1 MLAEEMFLISFSVY
15 ARSFLLEVASM
26 KTKNELTR
34 TIVEVG
40 IFAAIGFVLDE
51 IQGIILAN
59 VFTAGGS
66 IGFAMVAVL
75 IIAYRRGWLPAICT
89 GLIMGLLDLITK
101 SYIITFW
108 QVLLDYL
115 LPYALVGFAGLFKPW
130 FDKEQS
136 SGKRIL
142 ILSLGT
148 ITGGLLKFLSHFIV
162 GTLVWAKLGM
172 AWSFKSE
179 ALYSFVYN
187 IAFTGPSII
196 LSLAVLLVL
205 YNRVPKLIVNESTSA
220 EFKKNDHIKAF
231 DYVIN
236 PTMIITGLFLFVF
249 YLVLYIQNATLKD
262 KGEWG
267 IKLSSNQN
275 AVFLMFTG
283 IVLLL
288 AFGICFFRTMKDKQN
303 NKSTTLVLLILSA
316 SHIVYAIAKIL
327 YCYFD
332 DWEDPKIY
340 FIWMVLAFIANCIFI
355 GVYLIIKQIYTK
367 KEDVISTN

>member
-1 MLAEEMFLISFSVY
+1 MK
-15 ARSFLLEVASM
+15 AR
-26 KTKNELTR
+26 NELTR

-75 IIAYRRGWLPAICT
+75 IVAYRRGWLPAFCT

-115 LPYALVGFAGLFKPW
+115 LPYALVGFAGFFKPW
-130 FDKEQS
+130 FDKEHS
-136 SGKRIL
+136 NGKRIL

-162 GTLVWAKLGM
+162 GTIVWAKLGM
-172 AWSFKSE
+172 AWSFQSE

-187 IAFTGPSII
+187 IAFTGPSIV

-205 YNRVPKLIVNESTSA
+205 FNRVPKLIVNESANIET
-220 EFKKNDHIKAF
+220 KKHEHIKAF
-231 DYVIN
+231 DFVIN
-236 PTMIITGLFLFVF
+236 PAMIITGLFLFVF
-249 YLVLYIQNATLKD
+249 YLVVYIQNATLKD

-288 AFGICFFRTMKDKQN
+288 TFGICFFRTMKDKQN

-316 SHIVYAIAKIL
+316 SHLVYAITKIL
-327 YCYFD
+327 ICYLD
-332 DWEDPKIY
+332 EWADPKIY
-340 FIWMVLAFIANCIFI
+340 FIWMVLTFMANLVFV
-355 GVYLIIKQIYTK
+355 GVYLMVKQIYAQ
-367 KEDVISTN
+367 KEGTISTN